1 MLTKQEKERLANA
14 EKLNWKDEKMV
25 KYIVDKTMLLF
36 ELRGNI
42 VPIEKKSVKTHF
54 CFGYSCHVPDD
65 FENANHMA
73 AYAQKN
79 EMYFLRENHRDAGYA
94 RTIDLINDGRYQAV
108 AFCNTRNPEAP
119 MSINMRNRYDIEV
132 EGLPDNAFILTEEEV
147 QAYKR
152 KLAEACV
159 LHQKKLAAYLKRYGL
174 SKVESWSYWQDE

>member
-14 EKLNWKDEKMV
+14 ERLVWKDEHMV

-42 VPIEKKSVKTHF
+42 VPIEKKSVETRF

-65 FENANHMA
+65 FENANRMVVHA
-73 AYAQKN
+73 RKN
-79 EMYFLRENHRDAGYA
+79 EMYFLRENHRNADYA
-94 RTIDLINDGRYQAV
+94 RTINLINKGYLQAV

-119 MSINMRNRYDIEV
+119 MTINLRNKYDIEV

-147 QAYKR
+147 QAYKQ